1 MQYDAMR
8 YNLKKKQNEHKNAEM
23 KTLQSRMNSPLH
35 PLALL
40 SIRSWY
46 FELLFLAIRL
56 NIDVFIRRILTKNL
70 YLNLCEEQFLKF
82 YTVL

>member
-8 YNLKKKQNEHKNAEM
+8 HNLKKKKQNEHKNSEM

-46 FELLFLAIRL
+46 FELLSLAIQL

-70 YLNLCEEQFLKF
+70 YLNLVKSNF
-82 YTVL
+82 